1 MAASEKLECKN
12 VKKDKET
19 QELSPFGKFETEVLT
34 FATANGEKNFF
45 S

>member
-1 MAASEKLECKN
+1 MAASENLEYKN

-19 QELSPFGKFETEVLT
+19 QELSPFGKFETEVLI
-34 FATANGEKNFF
+34 FAAANGEKQMF